1 MILPCEILQLDIP
14 HVGRNHILYFFL
26 VPVHKI
32 ISVQEIYLDSL
43 FLYVVSL
50 FEQHLNSSVRLVLL
64 SGDMYP
70 REPIS
75 NGINFTFA
83 LVMSGMKWE
92 YFSVQL
98 CIWVSNGTVSS
109 KINIKINDLSWKTIS
124 GRSGVTQR
132 SVGQIKLREC
142 PFLDTSFSVNVISV
156 IPYPLTK

>member
-1 MILPCEILQLDIP
+1 MD
-14 HVGRNHILYFFL
+14 RNHILYFFL
-26 VPVHKI
+26 VPVRKI
-32 ISVQEIYLDSL
+32 ISVQEIDLESL

-98 CIWVSNGTVSS
+98 YEFRMGQSVQKSTVRLL
-109 KINIKINDLSWKTIS
+109 ICH
-124 GRSGVTQR
+124 GRRYLVAQG
-132 SVGQIKLREC
+132 
-142 PFLDTSFSVNVISV
+142 
-156 IPYPLTK
+156 